1 MGIKRNITL
10 QEAQALF
17 PLFTFENLQPTHN
30 GAIDTTYLLYNYI
43 LKYYERNLNEKIED
57 DALRLQLL
65 HASALPVSTLLASKK
80 GWYLYTRLEGKSP
93 TTISYYHIQALAR
106 FMAKLHS
113 QKLPA
118 QDEFIERYQ
127 VEKKLLVLKHE
138 SYFYY
143 KILSPLKDFQES
155 LDGFIHG
162 DIFKDN
168 TVFNGEQ
175 IAVFDFID
183 GGLGSFAFDIAVALL
198 SFNPKNKSS
207 HNRLFLSTYN
217 QHAPKKIALKTL
229 HEYRKIASL
238 FYALV
243 RISSGQNIA
252 RVKELL

>member
-1 MGIKRNITL
+1 MGVKSILSLK
-10 QEAQALF
+10 EAQSLF
-17 PLFTFENLQPTHN
+17 REYSLAQLIPTTD
-30 GAIDTTYLLYNYI
+30 GIVDTTYITKSYI
-43 LKYYERNLNEKIED
+43 LKKYERPILRQIQKNSLHLEQLHSSGLNI
-57 DALRLQLL
+57 
-65 HASALPVSTLLASKK
+65 SKLVAQSDE
-80 GWYLYTRLEGKSP
+80 WYLYTRLEGKSP

-143 KILSPLKDFQES
+143 KKLAPLKDFQES
-155 LDGFIHG
+155 HDGFIHG

-168 TVFNGEQ
+168 TVFNEEQ

-252 RVKELL
+252 RAKELL

>member
-1 MGIKRNITL
+1 MGIKRDMTL
-10 QEAQALF
+10 QEAEALF
-17 PLFTFENLQPTHN
+17 PAFHLNNLRKTENGTV
-30 GAIDTTYLLYNYI
+30 DTTYLLDGYI
-43 LKYYERNLNEKIED
+43 LKYYEREIDKQIEED
-57 DALRLQLL
+57 TLRLELL
-65 HASALPVSTLLASKK
+65 KNAHLQVSTLLASQK
-80 GWYLYTRLEGKSP
+80 GWHLYKRLEGRVPK
-93 TTISYYHIQALAR
+93 TVSYYHIQALAR
-106 FMAKLHS
+106 FMAKLHN

-143 KILSPLKDFQES
+143 KKLAPLKDFQES
-155 LDGFIHG
+155 YDGFIHG